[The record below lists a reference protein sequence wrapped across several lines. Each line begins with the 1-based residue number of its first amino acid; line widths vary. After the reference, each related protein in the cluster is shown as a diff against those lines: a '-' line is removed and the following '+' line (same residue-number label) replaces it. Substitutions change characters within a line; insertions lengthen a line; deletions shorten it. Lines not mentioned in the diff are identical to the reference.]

1 MTSDLISTANAGAP
15 AHRGGLRVIDVMALI
30 AVAAIGLGWLRSVG
44 LAWVGSRPAL
54 APGVPGLAL
63 RLVDATLPFLASGS
77 LALLVLSLRRP
88 RPPLWRLARRPGW
101 LACAVASA
109 VVPGAT
115 AGALVS
121 ALPVVLTRGPA
132 AAGLTSSRFFD
143 PLFDLLTD
151 WGYLIGLAVAVA
163 WVVLGYLGKWR
174 SEPGWDDRLGRALGW
189 GWVLLAPL
197 ATALRFKS
205 LLDLLL

>member
-1 MTSDLISTANAGAP
+1 
-15 AHRGGLRVIDVMALI
+15 MALI
-30 AVAAIGLGWLRSVG
+30 AVAAISLGWLRSAG
-44 LAWVGSRPAL
+44 QAWAGFGATWVRGA
-54 APGVPGLAL
+54 PGLAL
-63 RLVDATLPFLASGS
+63 RLIDATLPFLASGS
-77 LALLVLSLRRP
+77 LALLVLSLRHP
-88 RPPLWRLARRPGW
+88 RPPFWRLARRPGW

-109 VVPGAT
+109 VVLGAM

-121 ALPVVLTRGPA
+121 ALPVAFTQGPA
-132 AAGLTSSRFFD
+132 AAGLTPSRFFD

-197 ATALRFKS
+197 ATALRFKT